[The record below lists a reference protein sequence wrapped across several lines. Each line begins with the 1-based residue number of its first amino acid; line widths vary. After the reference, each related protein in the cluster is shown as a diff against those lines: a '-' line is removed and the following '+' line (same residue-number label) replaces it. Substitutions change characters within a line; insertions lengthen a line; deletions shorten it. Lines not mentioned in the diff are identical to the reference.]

1 MPAHRQSALL
11 LHGLSPADQ
20 RWVLSRV
27 DPADAAVLRGHL
39 RELRELG
46 IPADPALAPSAAPA
60 AYGADPHAASV
71 ARASAA
77 GLQLALGD
85 EPAWLAAQVLA
96 LRDWPWRAA
105 FLDGLTEKRRAA
117 VIKAAPAALAPHAE
131 AALLAALAARLA
143 GVGPAASNSVWNKLR
158 RRA

>member
-11 LHGLSPADQ
+11 LHGLSAADR
-20 RWVLSRV
+20 RWVLARI
-27 DPADAAVLRGHL
+27 DPADAAVLRAHL

-60 AYGADPHAASV
+60 GAGADPHAAIV
-71 ARASAA
+71 ARASSA

-85 EPAWLAAQVLA
+85 EPAWLVAQVLA

-105 FLDGLTEKRRAA
+105 YLDGLTEERRAA
-117 VIKAAPAALAPHAE
+117 VAKASPATLAPHAE
-131 AALLAALAARLA
+131 AGLLAAIAARL
-143 GVGPAASNSVWNKLR
+143 GGDGPAASNSVWNKLR